1 MKKMAIS
8 LMFAVS
14 LLSTSCFSFGACFS
28 SDNDLPFE
36 CRYPQGD
43 SWCVRNTENKVFAY
57 ADACLQQHRTTGT
70 RQSTSVVSL
79 ETALK
84 KLNDGPCCDVNLIKV
99 VNGKIAGQP
108 RKVALYGVE
117 GCGCGNAWWTSVSVL
132 DMDNNEVDSWGKGI
146 FGFSPDDVAI
156 RGGAI
161 ILTGMDYAPDDA
173 RCCPSIKKRQ
183 ILRLV
188 NGKLRTTE

>member
-1 MKKMAIS
+1 
-8 LMFAVS
+8 MFAIL

-28 SDNDLPFE
+28 STDGLPFE
-36 CRYPQGD
+36 CRFPQGD
-43 SWCVRNTENKVFAY
+43 SWCLENADNKVFAY

-70 RQSTSVVSL
+70 RQSTSAVSL

-84 KLNDGPCCDVNLIKV
+84 KINDGQCCHINLIKV
-99 VNGKIAGQP
+99 VNGEIAGQQ

-117 GCGCGNAWWTSVSVL
+117 GCGCGNAWWVSVSVL
-132 DMDNNEVDSWGKGI
+132 DMDNNEVDSWGEGI

-156 RGGAI
+156 RRGAI

-173 RCCPSIKKRQ
+173 RCCPSIEKTQ
-183 ILRLV
+183 ILALV
-188 NGKLRTTE
+188 NGKLLPTE